1 MAYDGYRN
9 RASTSI
15 LCSTFT
21 LGTVYHFEQLTIGSQ
36 ILLLPIQLLIKK
48 KNDLKFQKNVY
59 YH

>member
-21 LGTVYHFEQLTIGSQ
+21 LGTMYHFEQLTIGSQ
-36 ILLLPIQLLIKK
+36 ILLLPIQLLI
-48 KNDLKFQKNVY
+48 LKRKMT
-59 YH
+59 